1 MRKRYYFPQ
10 NLLTDEDGKES
21 KIETERQILY
31 IGLVGKKMFC
41 WLFSADQTTL
51 FLLWLSLQMLFM
63 AAFLILIQTNENEKK
78 EKELLFF
85 G

>member
-1 MRKRYYFPQ
+1 VNKKKTTRERSRNKMRKRYYFPQ

-41 WLFSADQTTL
+41 
-51 FLLWLSLQMLFM
+51 
-63 AAFLILIQTNENEKK
+63 
-78 EKELLFF
+78 
-85 G
+85 

>member
-1 MRKRYYFPQ
+1 
-10 NLLTDEDGKES
+10 
-21 KIETERQILY
+21 LY

-63 AAFLILIQTNENEKK
+63 AAFLILIQTNENEKI